1 MVVLAACT
9 TTVNDPPAESV
20 TTAPAIEE
28 PIRPGV
34 SVPLPDPA
42 PPISLAELG
51 DFTGVARLDMGASCT
66 GTVIDTGVE
75 EGPAY
80 LITNGHCT
88 GDVGRAP
95 QAVTVGEEWFGQ
107 AFLLDTHDNPSPLMV
122 TAEALEY
129 STMRGRDVAIVRL
142 QESLGELKAL
152 GIVPIPI
159 IDEEPAPGTA
169 VRNIAAPVQGLDW
182 DDWVLR
188 SGDCTLTRRTD
199 LLEFR
204 WLWAGSWANDCPGVR
219 MGSSGSPLLTLDDE
233 GGPVAITAMINTTTW
248 GSTAGNGGLCSLNRP
263 CEFTD
268 KGLAMVEETSYA
280 TSVAGV
286 GRCFVEGIFALGG
299 DCPLEVSSVW
309 AHTGGGVFRGGNLPD
324 AVGLVPQADL
334 VINPAFADS
343 APVRTALVELTGS
356 AICTDPAVYV
366 DDETAEPPIAPAVER
381 PWDPGLVVPVT
392 LPEEE
397 GHYAL
402 CAVAGEDYAGA
413 AAVVFE
419 VDRTPP
425 LSQPDVSVEDLGE
438 GNVSVF
444 PFLNP
449 PELSTVRFTWVE
461 DDTACPAMEQFQDF
475 FIVPLMLE
483 ADQLPATYCI
493 YGLDQA
499 GNTTDVVRIPIAAR

>member
-1 MVVLAACT
+1 M
-9 TTVNDPPAESV
+9 
-20 TTAPAIEE
+20 
-28 PIRPGV
+28 
-34 SVPLPDPA
+34 SVPLPDLGAADP
-42 PPISLAELG
+42 LAELG

-233 GGPVAITAMINTTTW
+233 GGPVAITAVINTTTW

-280 TSVAGV
+280 TSAAGV
-286 GRCFVEGIFALGG
+286 GRCIVEEGIFLLWRRLPAGG
-299 DCPLEVSSVW
+299 VVGAGP
-309 AHTGGGVFRGGNLPD
+309 HRRRVFRGRNPPD
-324 AVGLVPQADL
+324 AVGAGALRVPISINLAPAD
-334 VINPAFADS
+334 FS
-343 APVRTALVELTGS
+343 ALVRTALVELTDFGD
-356 AICTDPAVYV
+356 CTDPAA
-366 DDETAEPPIAPAVER
+366 TSTKRRPSPLSRRPSNTPGTPPAPSAPRCQRRRATWR
-381 PWDPGLVVPVT
+381 P
-392 LPEEE
+392 
-397 GHYAL
+397 
-402 CAVAGEDYAGA
+402 CAVAGGRLRGCRD
-413 AAVVFE
+413 
-419 VDRTPP
+419 
-425 LSQPDVSVEDLGE
+425 
-438 GNVSVF
+438 
-444 PFLNP
+444 
-449 PELSTVRFTWVE
+449 
-461 DDTACPAMEQFQDF
+461 
-475 FIVPLMLE
+475 
-483 ADQLPATYCI
+483 
-493 YGLDQA
+493 
-499 GNTTDVVRIPIAAR
+499 